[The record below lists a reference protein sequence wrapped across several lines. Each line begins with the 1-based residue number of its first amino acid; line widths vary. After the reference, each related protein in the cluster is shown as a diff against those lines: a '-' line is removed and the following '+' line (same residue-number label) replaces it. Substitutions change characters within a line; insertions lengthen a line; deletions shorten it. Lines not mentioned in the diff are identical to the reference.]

1 MSCVSCDCDYRSR
14 VKKASGNFMQRNE
27 DDANF
32 EEDRNY
38 EAHKKFDTRLTR
50 VWSESIEGKGA
61 AALLEAKTFFST
73 RPGRPSAGWA

>member
-1 MSCVSCDCDYRSR
+1 M
-14 VKKASGNFMQRNE
+14 KRNE

-38 EAHKKFDTRLTR
+38 EAHKKFDTRLGSR

-61 AALLEAKTFFST
+61 AALLEAKTFFQL
-73 RPGRPSAGWA
+73 GRAG

>member
-1 MSCVSCDCDYRSR
+1 M
-14 VKKASGNFMQRNE
+14 KRNE

-38 EAHKKFDTRLTR
+38 EAHKKFDTRLGSR

-61 AALLEAKTFFST
+61 AALLEAKTFFQL
-73 RPGRPSAGWA
+73 GRAGWA